1 MLMSGG
7 SRRSVVDT
15 CLGLFIS
22 AVLVYVAVQL
32 VLSVLVPLL
41 IITGLALAIGL
52 AVRLVRG
59 RRQGW

>member
-1 MLMSGG
+1 MSGG